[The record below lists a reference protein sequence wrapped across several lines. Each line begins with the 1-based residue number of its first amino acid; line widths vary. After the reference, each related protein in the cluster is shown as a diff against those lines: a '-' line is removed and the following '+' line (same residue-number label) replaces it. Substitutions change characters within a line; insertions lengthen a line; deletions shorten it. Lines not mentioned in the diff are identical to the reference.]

1 MTAAS
6 PRIKTAAR
14 WAPIGSHTVCA
25 TGLGEA
31 TPHKLLSNC

>member
-6 PRIKTAAR
+6 AKIKTAAR
-14 WAPIGSHTVCA
+14 VSPIGSDTVCA
-25 TGLGEA
+25 TGLVEA

>member
-6 PRIKTAAR
+6 PKIKTTAR
-14 WAPIGSHTVCA
+14 VSPIGSLTVCA
-25 TGLGEA
+25 AGLVEA